1 MALLVA
7 LLCWPINTHADP
19 IDESERPLVLAIHPY
34 LNAQELI
41 KRFTPLADYLSEAI
55 SRDVVVRVGRTYEEH
70 IHQIGIDLVD
80 IAYMGPAP
88 YVLMVKDYGLKPLLV
103 KLQLNGSYKYT
114 GLIITRKD
122 SDI

>member
-1 MALLVA
+1 M
-7 LLCWPINTHADP
+7 
-19 IDESERPLVLAIHPY
+19 
-34 LNAQELI
+34 
-41 KRFTPLADYLSEAI
+41 
-55 SRDVVVRVGRTYEEH
+55 RTW
-70 IHQIGIDLVD
+70 
-80 IAYMGPAP
+80 APAP